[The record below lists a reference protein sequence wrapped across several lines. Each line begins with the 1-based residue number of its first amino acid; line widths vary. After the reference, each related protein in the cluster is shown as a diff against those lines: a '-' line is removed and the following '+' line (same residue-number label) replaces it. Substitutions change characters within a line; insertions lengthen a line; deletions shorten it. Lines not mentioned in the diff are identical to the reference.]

1 MEEMGPVAMKYE
13 KQTGIKLEKVD
24 TDWKQIKVGTTC
36 TVYNESKFLTIF
48 HQEIFKRYLSFM
60 KKLSKSEIG
69 SRPVVNSWT

>member
-48 HQEIFKRYLSFM
+48 HQEIFKR
-60 KKLSKSEIG
+60 
-69 SRPVVNSWT
+69 